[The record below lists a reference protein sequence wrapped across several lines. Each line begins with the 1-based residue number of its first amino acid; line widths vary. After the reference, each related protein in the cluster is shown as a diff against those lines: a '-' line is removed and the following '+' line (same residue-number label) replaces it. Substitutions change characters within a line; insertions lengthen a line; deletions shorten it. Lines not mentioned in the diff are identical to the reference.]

1 VIVEPTYRGFRIE
14 VGPSP
19 PGMVYWNAHVR
30 ILRLFSREKPR
41 RESVTCHKIT
51 AEHAEGAAIV
61 VAKRW
66 INANGDKKA
75 GA

>member
-1 VIVEPTYRGFRIE
+1 MG
-14 VGPSP
+14 
-19 PGMVYWNAHVR
+19 YWNTHVR
-30 ILRLFSREKPR
+30 ILRVFSREKPR